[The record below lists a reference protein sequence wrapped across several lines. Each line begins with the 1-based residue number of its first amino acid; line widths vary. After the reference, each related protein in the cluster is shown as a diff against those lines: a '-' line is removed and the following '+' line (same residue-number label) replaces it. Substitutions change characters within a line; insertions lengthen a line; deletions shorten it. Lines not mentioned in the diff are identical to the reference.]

1 MQRMNR
7 WRAPRWVRIW
17 TITVTRLGDG
27 WIWYALGFLLLGF
40 GGPQRFAAV
49 SAAGA
54 AAVFGVFVFK
64 ALKHLS
70 QRPRPCQIE
79 PHCWSKVLPPDQ
91 FSFPSGHTMTAFP
104 SRWSSVIFILHL
116 KAFCCSWSWHALPQR
131 RSRRNGFGRS
141 VRLRFD
147 YRFRLD
153 GPRLELC
160 SPFTSKLAAWCDLT
174 ARRGMPRDYF
184 YQ

>member
-1 MQRMNR
+1 MAVARSLWTRIERRDHRVMQRMNR

-54 AAVFGVFVFK
+54 AAVFGIFVFK

-70 QRPRPCQIE
+70 QRQRPCQIE
-79 PHCWSKVLPPDQ
+79 PHCWSRILPPDK
-91 FSFPSGHTMTAFP
+91 FSFPSGHTMTAF
-104 SRWSSVIFILHL
+104 SIALVI
-116 KAFCCSWSWHALPQR
+116 S
-131 RSRRNGFGRS
+131 
-141 VRLRFD
+141 
-147 YRFRLD
+147 
-153 GPRLELC
+153 
-160 SPFTSKLAAWCDLT
+160 
-174 ARRGMPRDYF
+174 YF
-184 YQ
+184 YPSLEGVLLFLALNIAVSRIVLGMHFLSDVLAGMVLGVGLGVASITAFASMGLA